1 MENDKK
7 WWEAKY
13 AIVPNSDYVDVWNK
27 WTNEKF
33 NKHKHK
39 LASIVNKAMNYEFE
53 DLVDNHA
60 HRLYETGYIKS
71 CIEAISSRSRYSNY
85 VIKNLPAYY
94 FYEDEIY
101 YDYDRDGSIE
111 RHAYYWNAD
120 MAEYL
125 ALKGDKLFNII
136 DKAFNTKI
144 NSKNYNTSD
153 KTMLALQDLLLK
165 SLEHQKELMEYRYE
179 KNEISKADYDAYIKK
194 YKEYRVYAGL
204 IAENW
209 AKREDEIRSVK
220 NKTEARQIKVEKIKN
235 ALTYPIKKIKQLYTE
250 NKEKRLAKKL
260 EEARIKK
267 ETEAKELAERK
278 NHIKETNKELE
289 KN

>member
-1 MENDKK
+1 
-7 WWEAKY
+7 
-13 AIVPNSDYVDVWNK
+13 
-27 WTNEKF
+27 
-33 NKHKHK
+33 
-39 LASIVNKAMNYEFE
+39 
-53 DLVDNHA
+53 
-60 HRLYETGYIKS
+60 
-71 CIEAISSRSRYSNY
+71 
-85 VIKNLPAYY
+85 
-94 FYEDEIY
+94 
-101 YDYDRDGSIE
+101 
-111 RHAYYWNAD
+111 

-165 SLEHQKELMEYRYE
+165 SLEYQKELMEYRYE
-179 KNEISKADYDAYIKK
+179 KNEISKVDYDAYIKK

-209 AKREDEIRSVK
+209 VKREDEIRSVK

-235 ALTYPIKKIKQLYTE
+235 ALTYPIEKIKQLYTE
-250 NKEKRLAKKL
+250 NKEKRLAKKQ